1 MDQVFTGFRVHDS
14 TQRFHVQGTIT
25 YYQPGSAV
33 VLQNGSRSLWI
44 STQTREPL
52 KVDDLAEATG
62 FPDVHS
68 GFLALTRSEIQDRH
82 EPAPITP
89 LPVTWQQMASS
100 GNIFDLVSI
109 EGEVVT
115 EVREALQD
123 EYVLASD
130 GRLFTAVYRHPAA
143 TSLLPLPSMK
153 MVPLGSR
160 VRVTGVCIPENSN
173 PFDYDKAFNILLRS
187 FADINVVA
195 EPSWLNIQTLTRLV
209 IALLLVVIVVGAW
222 GLILMKKVHRQTTAM
237 AARTEAEASLERRR
251 SLILENINGATSLA
265 EIIEQI
271 TDMVSCKLDGAP
283 CCCQIA
289 DGAHLGMCPPQYE
302 NLRVVRM
309 NIRGR
314 SGPLLGSLIAG
325 LQPLSKPSVVE
336 TEALAVGAGLA
347 TLAIETRRLY
357 SDLLRRS
364 EFDLLTDIQNRFSF
378 DKRLEAQV
386 EKARLSSGVFGLI
399 YVDLDE
405 FKQVNDEYGHQV
417 GDLYLQQVVLRMKH
431 QVRSVD
437 LLARIGGDEFTV
449 LVPEVRNRADVEEIA
464 LRIERS
470 FDEPVA
476 VAGHILHASASVGI
490 ALYPED
496 ALTKH
501 GLLNVADSAMYKAKN
516 IKKQIAKMLV

>member
-1 MDQVFTGFRVHDS
+1 LSNAEASKTLPVALQATVTYFRSYEKSLFVQDGDVAIYVAATTNEKLTPGDRVLIKGTLQPSFHPSVLSSDITLLSHGAPLPPLRVSYDDLLNEELDCRLVVVHAVVRSADLILSSDRQSASLQLLSGGGNIEVVLDSVDADAIKRLPDAEVEVTGAVSGKFDGKMQRVGIVIHSSSLEDIKVLKYARTNPWSLPVTPMDQVFTGFRVHDS

-160 VRVTGVCIPENSN
+160 VRVTG
-173 PFDYDKAFNILLRS
+173 
-187 FADINVVA
+187 
-195 EPSWLNIQTLTRLV
+195 
-209 IALLLVVIVVGAW
+209 
-222 GLILMKKVHRQTTAM
+222 
-237 AARTEAEASLERRR
+237 
-251 SLILENINGATSLA
+251 
-265 EIIEQI
+265 
-271 TDMVSCKLDGAP
+271 
-283 CCCQIA
+283 
-289 DGAHLGMCPPQYE
+289 
-302 NLRVVRM
+302 
-309 NIRGR
+309 
-314 SGPLLGSLIAG
+314 AG
-325 LQPLSKPSVVE
+325 
-336 TEALAVGAGLA
+336 
-347 TLAIETRRLY
+347 
-357 SDLLRRS
+357 
-364 EFDLLTDIQNRFSF
+364 
-378 DKRLEAQV
+378 
-386 EKARLSSGVFGLI
+386 
-399 YVDLDE
+399 
-405 FKQVNDEYGHQV
+405 
-417 GDLYLQQVVLRMKH
+417 
-431 QVRSVD
+431 
-437 LLARIGGDEFTV
+437 
-449 LVPEVRNRADVEEIA
+449 
-464 LRIERS
+464 
-470 FDEPVA
+470 
-476 VAGHILHASASVGI
+476 
-490 ALYPED
+490 
-496 ALTKH
+496 
-501 GLLNVADSAMYKAKN
+501 
-516 IKKQIAKMLV
+516 